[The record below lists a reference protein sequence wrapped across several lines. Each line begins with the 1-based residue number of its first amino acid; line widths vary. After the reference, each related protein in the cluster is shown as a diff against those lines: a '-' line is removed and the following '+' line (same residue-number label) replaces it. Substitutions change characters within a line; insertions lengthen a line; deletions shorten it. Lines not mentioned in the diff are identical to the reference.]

1 MARDIGEFASQ
12 GVMGWIFLLLVFGL
26 PVAATAAAICGRML
40 ALLPLGV
47 AQLVFFAWWSYYAAP
62 GPAAHRT
69 AAVGVPQRE
78 LSGAVFFVGWLL
90 LLFAVLRP
98 WRWRAWHWYRKLLD
112 PRPFLSS
119 RNQSSP

>member
-1 MARDIGEFASQ
+1 MDGMAREIGEFASQ

-62 GPAAHRT
+62 GPAASGP
-69 AAVGVPQRE
+69 GVA
-78 LSGAVFFVGWLL
+78 GAFLLVVVVGWLL

-98 WRWRAWHWYRKLLD
+98 WRWRAWHWYRELLD